1 MHGPAVSCWLL
12 VALCGAIGAYCLLRM
27 RGCSGQ
33 ARAAAGGEALMGF
46 GMAAM
51 ALPATVLVLPE
62 WGWLVYAAIFGG
74 AALRAVW
81 PARHGVRRLH
91 AHHLVGSLSMV
102 HMAIAMTYGGDG
114 GGGGAGHGTGHAEQ
128 SAAGVELLTGVLLAY
143 YAGYVLRSGVRLI
156 PAASPVGGAAAATD
170 AWDARP
176 ELARACGLAM
186 GLAMLAMLL
195 IL

>member
-12 VALCGAIGAYCLLRM
+12 VALCGAIGMYCLVRM

-62 WGWLVYAAIFGG
+62 WGWAVYAAVFGG

-91 AHHLVGSLSMV
+91 THHLVGSLAMV
-102 HMAIAMTYGGDG
+102 HMAMAMTYGGG
-114 GGGGAGHGTGHAEQ
+114 GGGGHGAGHAGQ
-128 SAAGVELLTGVLLAY
+128 SAAGAELLTGVLLVY

-156 PAASPVGGAAAATD
+156 PAASPVGGTATATV
-170 AWDARP
+170 AWGARP

-195 IL
+195 AL